1 MPFIIEFRN
10 SSNNEF
16 SQHLTKLENKLMT
29 TLSEIQAAIEALDV
43 TVESEKAEVTAKI
56 ASLTESV
63 EALKGAV
70 AQLQGELAAANDPAT
85 LQAIA
90 DKISELSVEIS
101 GFVVE

>member
-10 SSNNEF
+10 SSNDGF
-16 SQHLTKLENKLMT
+16 TQQLTKLETSIMA
-29 TLSEIQAAIEALDV
+29 TLAEIQAAIEALDV
-43 TVESEKAEVTAKI
+43 TVESEKVEVTAKI

-70 AQLQGELAAANDPAT
+70 AQLQAELAAANDPAT

-90 DKISELSVEIS
+90 DKISELSTEIS